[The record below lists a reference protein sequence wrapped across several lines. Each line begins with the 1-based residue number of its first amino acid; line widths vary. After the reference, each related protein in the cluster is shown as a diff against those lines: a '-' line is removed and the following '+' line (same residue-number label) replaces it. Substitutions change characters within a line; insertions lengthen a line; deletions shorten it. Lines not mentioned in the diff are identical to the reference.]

1 MAMTAF
7 LFPGQGSQYVGM
19 GSDLVSR
26 YPAARDLVARADDIL
41 GFPLSEAMFGTG
53 NAEVDAEALRR
64 TEITQ
69 PALFVHSI
77 AVMAVLEGD
86 GIAFDMAAGHS
97 LGEYSALTSS
107 GALSF
112 EDALPLVR
120 LRGELMARAGDDR
133 PGGMAAVLGMDDA
146 DLESAC
152 RELSSEGSVV
162 QPANYNSPG
171 QVVISGD
178 VAAVARAVETLP
190 GRGARKV
197 VPLPVSGA
205 FHSPLMTHARDGL
218 ARALADVRIISP
230 SVPVWLNVTARPS
243 RDAGEIRD
251 RLLEQLLA
259 PVRWTQ
265 TMESMHGAGADRF
278 VEIGA
283 GRVLSGL
290 AKRTLGRDVQTLA
303 LGTVEDIDALTR
315 TDQNEHTT

>member
-1 MAMTAF
+1 MARTAF

-19 GSDLVSR
+19 GSDLSGSF
-26 YPAARDLVARADDIL
+26 PAARDLVHAADRIL

-53 NAEVDAEALRR
+53 DAEADTETLRR

-69 PALFVHSI
+69 PALFVHSL
-77 AVMAVLEGD
+77 AVTAILEGV
-86 GIAFDMAAGHS
+86 GISFDMAAGHS
-97 LGEYSALTSS
+97 LGEYSALTAS
-107 GALSF
+107 GALAF

-133 PGGMAAVLGMDDA
+133 PGTMAAVIGMDDA
-146 DLESAC
+146 VLEAAC
-152 RELSSEGSVV
+152 REISEGTGVV

-178 VAAVARAVETLP
+178 VSAVERALELLP
-190 GRGARKV
+190 ERGARKV

-218 ARALADVRIISP
+218 ARALAEVRITP
-230 SVPVWLNVTARPS
+230 PRVPVWLNVTARPS
-243 RDAGEIRD
+243 TDPGEIRE

-265 TMESMHGAGADRF
+265 TLESMKEAGATRF

-290 AKRTLGRDVQTLA
+290 VKRTLGRDAETMA

-315 TDQNEHTT
+315 SDT

>member
-1 MAMTAF
+1 MAKTAF

-19 GSDLVSR
+19 GSDLAATH
-26 YPAARDLVARADDIL
+26 PAARDLIGRADDVL
-41 GFPLSEAMFGTG
+41 GFPLSEAMYGTG
-53 NAEVDAEALRR
+53 NPDTDAETLRR

-69 PALFVHSI
+69 PALFVHSL
-77 AVMAVLEGD
+77 AVLAILEGE
-86 GIAFDMAAGHS
+86 GIGFDMAAGHS
-97 LGEYSALTSS
+97 LGEYSALTAA

-112 EDALPLVR
+112 EDALQLVR
-120 LRGELMARAGDDR
+120 LRGTLMAEAGSDR

-146 DLESAC
+146 VLESVC

-171 QVVISGD
+171 LVVISGYAD
-178 VAAVARAVETLP
+178 AVTRAAEVLP

-218 ARALADVRIISP
+218 ARALADVRIIAP
-230 SVPVWLNVTARPS
+230 SVPVWLNVTAEPS

-265 TMESMHGAGADRF
+265 TMESMHGAGAVRF

-290 AKRTLGRDVQTLA
+290 AKRTLGRDVQTIA
-303 LGTVEDIDALTR
+303 LGTAEDIDALTR
-315 TDQNEHTT
+315 SDQHEHTT